1 MYLEFSAIKNQK
13 NLLAFS
19 AGIDSVALFFLLLEQ
34 NISFDIAIVDYN
46 LRAQSKDEISYAKE
60 LALKYNKSIFIK
72 DIKLENNSNFEKT
85 ARDIRY
91 KFFEEIISENSYKN
105 LITAHQLND
114 KLEWFLMQLSKG
126 AGLVELIGF
135 NEFEQKN
142 NYKIYKPLLNIT
154 KDELENYLKMNNHKY
169 FIDESNFDEKYKR
182 NFFRHNF
189 SNLFLQNFSSGVKK
203 SFEYLQNDLNSLN
216 IQNKPIKK
224 IEELEIFLNQKDD
237 NLNIRT
243 IDLSLKK
250 RGVLLS
256 SAQRNEILKQKEI
269 TISHKINISILENY
283 IWIAPNCSE
292 TIDKKSK
299 EKYRT
304 NKIPKNIRTYIFYK
318 NIDLKML
325 MI

>member
-1 MYLEFSAIKNQK
+1 MNLDFSVIKNQK

-19 AGIDSVALFFLLLEQ
+19 AGVDSVALFFLLLEQ

-46 LRAQSKDEISYAKE
+46 LRAQSKDEISYAEE
-60 LALKYNKSIFIK
+60 LALKYNKSIFIQ
-72 DIKLENNSNFEKT
+72 DITLKNNSNFEKT

-91 KFFEEIISENSYKN
+91 KFFEEIILEDSYEI

>member
-1 MYLEFSAIKNQK
+1 MNLDFSAIKNQK

-19 AGIDSVALFFLLLEQ
+19 AGVDSVALFFLLLEQ

-60 LALKYNKSIFIK
+60 LAFKYNKSIFIK

-91 KFFEEIISENSYKN
+91 SFFEEIISKERYENI
-105 LITAHQLND
+105 ITAHQLND

-154 KDELENYLKMNNHKY
+154 KDELENFLQINNHKY

-189 SNLFLQNFSSGVKK
+189 SNPFLENFSSGVKK

-216 IQNKPIKK
+216 IQNNPIKK

-250 RGVLLS
+250 RGILLS
-256 SAQRNEILKQKEI
+256 SAQRDEILKQKEL
-269 TISHKINISILENY
+269 TISHKINISILEDY
-283 IWIAPNCSE
+283 IYISPVCNE
-292 TIDKKSK
+292 IMDKNFK
-299 EKYRT
+299 ELCRIK
-304 NKIPKNIRTYIFYK
+304 NIPKNIRSYIFK
-318 NIDLKML
+318 NNINLNEL
-325 MI
+325 IF

>member
-1 MYLEFSAIKNQK
+1 MNLDFSAIKNQK

-19 AGIDSVALFFLLLEQ
+19 AGVDSVALFFLLLEQ

-72 DIKLENNSNFEKT
+72 DVNLENHSNFEKT

-91 KFFEEIISENSYKN
+91 SFFEEIISNEKYKN

-126 AGLVELIGF
+126 AGLVELIGL
-135 NEFEQKN
+135 NEFEQKK

-154 KDELENYLKMNNHKY
+154 KDELENYLKINNHKY

-189 SNLFLQNFSSGVKK
+189 SNLFLENFSLGVKK

-216 IQNKPIKK
+216 IQNNPIKK

-250 RGVLLS
+250 RGILIS
-256 SAQRNEILKQKEI
+256 SAQRDEILKQKEL
-269 TISHKINISILENY
+269 TISHKINISILEDY
-283 IWIAPNCSE
+283 IYITPICNE
-292 TIDKKSK
+292 IMDKKFK
-299 EKYRT
+299 ELCRIK
-304 NKIPKNIRTYIFYK
+304 NIPKNIRSYIFK
-318 NIDLKML
+318 NNIDLNEL
-325 MI
+325 IF

>member
-1 MYLEFSAIKNQK
+1 MHY
-13 NLLAFS
+13 
-19 AGIDSVALFFLLLEQ
+19 FFLLLEQ

-72 DIKLENNSNFEKT
+72 DVNLENNSNFEKT

-91 KFFEEIISENSYKN
+91 SFFEEIISENSYEN

-154 KDELENYLKMNNHKY
+154 KDELENFLKINNHKY
-169 FIDESNFDEKYKR
+169 FIDESNFDEKYTR

-189 SNLFLQNFSSGVKK
+189 SNPFLENFSSGVKK

-216 IQNKPIKK
+216 IQNNPIKRIK
-224 IEELEIFLNQKDD
+224 ELEIFLNQNDD

-250 RGVLLS
+250 RGILLS
-256 SAQRNEILKQKEI
+256 SAQRDEIIKQKEI
-269 TISHKINISILENY
+269 TISHKINISILEDY
-283 IWIAPNCSE
+283 IWIAPNCNE
-292 TIDKKSK
+292 IMDKKFK
-299 EKYRT
+299 ELCRIK
-304 NKIPKNIRTYIFYK
+304 KIPKNIRSYIFRNK
-318 NIDLKML
+318 INLN
-325 MI
+325 